1 MLRPFAWRAKG
12 VFQGSRC
19 QQHHEQLPALPA
31 CRGEQRGLRWVLG
44 SHFSICGQK
53 SPWQTHTC
61 SHHPLAMPATL
72 RSQSS
77 CWQRASLPVSRYCRV
92 LLPVCP
98 YSSFPL
104 TPTSPLTH
112 EFTKKQ
118 QRFPAAQ
125 RSLPSHTNPL
135 ERYLRCSTQALGAEG
150 TCWGLQRA
158 QVVPHLRVVKAPH
171 AVAAL
176 SGLAHPIS
184 APFSGLDL
192 CLLLRCC
199 TWWCLAS
206 LAGGN

>member
-1 MLRPFAWRAKG
+1 M
-12 VFQGSRC
+12 
-19 QQHHEQLPALPA
+19 
-31 CRGEQRGLRWVLG
+31 LG
-44 SHFSICGQK
+44 SHFSIRGQK
-53 SPWQTHTC
+53 SPGQTHTC

-72 RSQSS
+72 RSPSS

-92 LLPVCP
+92 LFPVCP
-98 YSSFPL
+98 YSSSSH
-104 TPTSPLTH
+104 SPQQFTKLTH
-112 EFTKKQ
+112 KFTKKQ
-118 QRFPAAQ
+118 QRSPAAQ

-135 ERYLRCSTQALGAEG
+135 ERYLRCSTQALCAEG

-158 QVVPHLRVVKAPH
+158 RVVPRSRVVKAPH

-192 CLLLRCC
+192 CFLLRCC

-206 LAGGN
+206 LSGLGDKRVSPR